1 MPKKVL
7 LIVEDEE
14 SLVELLKFRFEASG
28 YDVETALDGEEGI
41 SKIKKLRPDLVI
53 LDIMMPK
60 MHGYDVCRLAKAN
73 EETRDI
79 PIIMLTAHAQKK
91 DIEEA
96 RECGADTFIPKP
108 FEPKDLLEK
117 IEKFLG

>member
-7 LIVEDEE
+7 LIEDEE
-14 SLVELLKFRFEASG
+14 SLVELLKFRLEASG
-28 YDVETALDGEEGI
+28 YGIETALDGEEGI
-41 SKIKKLRPDLVI
+41 NKIKELKPDLVI
-53 LDIMMPK
+53 LDITMPK

-96 RECGADTFIPKP
+96 MESGADTFISKP

-117 IEKFLG
+117 IEKLLK